1 MNILTLSGSL
11 RAKSYN
17 AALAR
22 ALPELAP
29 AGMTFHE
36 AAGIG
41 DLPHY
46 NSDVQAAGMPTVAQ
60 QLGEAVRAADG
71 LVIVTPE
78 YNYSIP
84 GVLKNVIDWL
94 SRLPSQPFKEKPV
107 LLQSASMGALGG
119 ARAQYHLRQVL
130 VFVEARVFNRP
141 EVMIAAAQ
149 DRFDASGKLVD
160 GATRDLVGKQ
170 LAAFADFVRDS
181 TAASR

>member
-1 MNILTLSGSL
+1 MNIVTLSGSL
-11 RAKSYN
+11 RANSYN

-29 AGMTFHE
+29 AGMTLSE
-36 AAGIG
+36 AADIG
-41 DLPHY
+41 GLPHY
-46 NSDVQAAGMPTVAQ
+46 NADVQAAGVPAAVE
-60 QLGEAVRAADG
+60 QLGEALRAADG

-84 GVLKNVIDWL
+84 GVLKNAVDWL
-94 SRLPSQPFKEKPV
+94 SRLSAQPFKDKPV

-160 GATRDLVGKQ
+160 GVTRDLVAKQ
-170 LAAFADFVRDS
+170 LAAFADFVRQS
-181 TAASR
+181 TRASR